1 MVIALT
7 KSFRHAVQV
16 KSLFLI
22 TMKEDAVKMLK
33 VSSVTIMS
41 VYKKV
46 RNVMELINVVI
57 NLMRFLCLVALV
69 HLISMI
75 TRDAVNHLKDSFV
88 IMNGAFISMYSVMV
102 LPIVWMHL
110 MRFLRPAVLMM
121 LILLIM
127 MKRDVVKTLGNSSV
141 IMKSVCQ

>member
-1 MVIALT
+1 MVNQIVGIALT

-22 TMKEDAVKMLK
+22 TTKEDAVKILK

-57 NLMRFLCLVALV
+57 NLMRFLCLAVLV
-69 HLISMI
+69 HLASTIQKDVVNSQEDSYVMMEHVSKKISI
-75 TRDAVNHLKDSFV
+75 
-88 IMNGAFISMYSVMV
+88 VMV
-102 LPIVWMHL
+102 SPIAQINL
-110 MRFLRPAVLMM
+110 MRP
-121 LILLIM
+121 
-127 MKRDVVKTLGNSSV
+127 
-141 IMKSVCQ
+141 